1 MKTNINLIGQT
12 RAQKKRL
19 NIFFIASLSV
29 FLIIFIISLFFLVYS
44 LMLKARAQGLLK
56 KENSLRSQITV
67 YSAQKEKLLIV
78 GERLGNLRKVIS
90 SRGNIDTRAETILSV
105 IPSDF
110 NIEALMADSK
120 VVTIKIS
127 SPDLTSFDTLLE
139 ERIPNFTKN
148 NSLKI
153 ARVNVD
159 YFSQKKDDYS
169 LSLSF
174 HFAPQ
179 KLK

>member
-56 KENSLRSQITV
+56 
-67 YSAQKEKLLIV
+67 KEKLLIV